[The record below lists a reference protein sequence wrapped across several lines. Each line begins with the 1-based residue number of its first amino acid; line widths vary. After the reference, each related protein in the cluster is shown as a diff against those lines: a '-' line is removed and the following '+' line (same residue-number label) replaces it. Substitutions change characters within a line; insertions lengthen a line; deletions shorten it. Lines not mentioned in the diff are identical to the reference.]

1 MNQAEKAGLAANMT
15 FFAIIPLSGCF
26 LCAAIASIS
35 DNPSTWLMRATA
47 WLCVVVVRYFCREAN

>member
-26 LCAAIASIS
+26 LCAAIANIS
-35 DNPSTWLMRATA
+35 DNPAVWLMRATA
-47 WLCVVVVRYFCREAN
+47 WLCVVVARYLASDQK